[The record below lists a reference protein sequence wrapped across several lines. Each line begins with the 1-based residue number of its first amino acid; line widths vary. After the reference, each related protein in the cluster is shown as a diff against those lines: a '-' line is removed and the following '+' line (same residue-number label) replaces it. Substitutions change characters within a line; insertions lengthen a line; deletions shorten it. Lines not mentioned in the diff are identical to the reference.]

1 MSRIGRTP
9 VAIPAGVSVS
19 IDGDKKYI
27 EIKGSKVELN
37 YTYDKRITVTE
48 ENGNILVTRAND
60 EPQVRALHGLT
71 RSLIFNMVKGVTEG
85 YAKKLEIQGVGYRA
99 AKSGSQLVMNLGYS
113 HQVVIDEIP
122 GITIEVPSPT
132 SIIIKG
138 AVKEQVGQFAADV
151 RSKRPP
157 EPYKGKGIRYVGEVI
172 ILKEGKTS
180 KK

>member
-9 VAIPAGVSVS
+9 VAIPAGVSVN

-27 EIKGSKVELN
+27 AVKGSKAELN
-37 YTYDKRITVTE
+37 YTYDKRISVTE
-48 ENGNILVTRAND
+48 ENGKILVTRVND

-71 RSLIFNMVKGVTEG
+71 RTLIFNMVKGVTEG
-85 YAKKLEIQGVGYRA
+85 YEKKLEIQGVGYRA
-99 AKSGSQLVMNLGYS
+99 AKSGSQLVMNLGFS
-113 HQVVIDEIP
+113 HQIVMDEVP
-122 GITIEVPSPT
+122 GITIDVPNPN
-132 SIIIKG
+132 SIIVKG
-138 AVKEQVGQFAADV
+138 AVKEQVGQFAADI

-157 EPYKGKGIRYVGEVI
+157 EPYKGKGIRYVGEVV